1 MTILLYYSFRW
12 YKIVRV
18 HVEDEHH
25 SLLCDK
31 ALACLCSPLVESLTE
46 TPHMRSRKMA
56 LTCSLVI
63 LPHRPLIFG
72 NKNLHLT
79 NIALMNVHEV
89 LMSGLF
95 TGACGL
101 LRAGLRIQN
110 QLLTC
115 GSDLG
120 VWLRLLL
127 KISKVY
133 LWLLQAS

>member
-1 MTILLYYSFRW
+1 
-12 YKIVRV
+12 
-18 HVEDEHH
+18 
-25 SLLCDK
+25 
-31 ALACLCSPLVESLTE
+31 
-46 TPHMRSRKMA
+46 MA

-79 NIALMNVHEV
+79 NIALMNVQEV
-89 LMSGLF
+89 LMIGLL

-101 LRAGLRIQN
+101 LRAGLRMQN

-115 GSDLG
+115 GIVFG

-127 KISKVY
+127 EISKVY
-133 LWLLQAS
+133 LWLLQDS